1 MFRAKFIK
9 NIVYDGEHLR
19 AYGRSGNLT
28 PVFARQGDLDGA
40 CAIYSLMMM
49 LIFHKKLDWKDLTD
63 SERAN
68 GNWFVYRIQQQF
80 LHRFRSLCLGGY
92 VIRNLSDTLN
102 QCFGE
107 NLSEAF
113 TLSSGTPQT
122 VNRQELHQKIKAQLD
137 ARKPVLIGFDRES
150 ENGHALVAVGCSKE
164 ASNRLRLFCLDSAR
178 VLPYMQIWNNVIDLD
193 YLSKDDYALTDINYL
208 EDKNVLVSDILI
220 INDYPPPE
228 PKCPF

>member
-40 CAIYSLMMM
+40 CVVYCLMMM
-49 LIFHKKLDWKDLTD
+49 LIFHKKLDWEDLND

-68 GNWFVYRIQQQF
+68 GNWFVYRIQEQF

-92 VIRNLSDTLN
+92 VIHKLSNKLN
-102 QCFGE
+102 QCFGV

-113 TLSSGTPQT
+113 TLIPGTSQT
-122 VNRQELHQKIKAQLD
+122 INRQELHQKIKAQLD
-137 ARKPVLIGFDRES
+137 ARKPVLIGFGRKS
-150 ENGHALVAVGCSKE
+150 EIGHAVVAVGYCKE
-164 ASNRLRLFCLDSAR
+164 TRNRLRLFCLDPAR
-178 VLPYMQIWNNVIDLD
+178 VLSYMQIWNNVIDLD
-193 YLSKDDYALTDINYL
+193 YLSKDDSALTDINYL
-208 EDKNVLVSDILI
+208 ENEKVLVRDFLI
-220 INDYPPPE
+220 IHDTPPKPE
-228 PKCPF
+228 CPF